1 MGEWVGVWG
10 AEGCVLENL
19 DVERWMEKV
28 KSYFMEMGRKRK
40 RVAWCEW
47 EADGRNEN
55 GGEDVIK
62 EKGIE

>member
-1 MGEWVGVWG
+1 MVDGKK
-10 AEGCVLENL
+10 L
-19 DVERWMEKV
+19 KV
-28 KSYFMEMGRKRK
+28 FFMEMGRERK